1 MQVASS
7 NRTYS
12 FLKKKGQ
19 AEKRPGLLGEMAHNK
34 LPRSGAI
41 FRPFFVGGAT
51 TSLCCAQAPSPNAV
65 TKTANT
71 TIIFKNF
78 NPNRLL
84 SQQVAPVC
92 LGREPKGSNAFLKF
106 FEPCGRRLYFE

>member
-1 MQVASS
+1 M
-7 NRTYS
+7 
-12 FLKKKGQ
+12 KKGQ
-19 AEKRPGLLGEMAHNK
+19 AEKRPGLLGEISPQQIAAQRIYF
-34 LPRSGAI
+34 P
-41 FRPFFVGGAT
+41 PFGVGGTT

-106 FEPCGRRLYFE
+106 FEPCRRRLYFE